1 MALFLYSGWLD
12 KVSAEDNSSVC
23 AMVTL
28 KTQVK
33 KKKKKHKQ
41 GRTFDSEEGEVEGE
55 NTTKEMH
62 SGYVYEQ
69 RGI

>member
-33 KKKKKHKQ
+33 KKKDKQ
-41 GRTFDSEEGEVEGE
+41 GRTFDSVEGEGE
-55 NTTKEMH
+55 NTAKEMH

-69 RGI
+69 HGI

>member
-1 MALFLYSGWLD
+1 M
-12 KVSAEDNSSVC
+12 SAEDNSSVC

-33 KKKKKHKQ
+33 KKKDKQ
-41 GRTFDSEEGEVEGE
+41 GRTFDSVEGEGE
-55 NTTKEMH
+55 NTAKEMH

-69 RGI
+69 HGI